1 MAEIQ
6 ELRDANITLWQSN
19 FITSSRYEM
28 SALEK
33 NIMYM
38 VMSQLKKNDPSDMKY
53 IVSAMELMQ
62 STGKDILYADLK
74 KASAKLITRILEG
87 VNEDGNLV
95 QTSFIA
101 SATYITGK
109 GLIEIE
115 ISNAIR
121 PHYIELKEKFTTFQ
135 LDIALSLKSIY
146 SKRLYE
152 ILSMYKNFKEK
163 KFTISVK
170 ELKMKLALISSKGE
184 DKYEAFRNFKIAVL
198 DPAEREINGD
208 SDIYFTYKALEGK
221 KYGKGR
227 KPIDLLEF
235 NVMYKERKDVEIGYD
250 EANKPIYD
258 RLINDFGL
266 RKDQASEVIRNYSK
280 IEINKQLYDIHIAK
294 MNNKVGNIGAYT
306 ATIFKVK

>member
-1 MAEIQ
+1 MAEIE
-6 ELRDANITLWQSN
+6 ELIDTDVTLWQSN

-38 VMSQLKKNDPSDMKY
+38 VMAQLKKNDPANMVYVVAAK
-53 IVSAMELMQ
+53 ELMQ

-74 KASAKLITRILEG
+74 KASAKLLSRVLEG
-87 VNEDGNLV
+87 INEDGNLV
-95 QTSFIA
+95 QTSFIS

-152 ILSMYKNFKEK
+152 LLSMYKNFKEK
-163 KFTISVK
+163 KFVVSVK
-170 ELKMKLALISSKGE
+170 ELKMKLSLISPKGE
-184 DKYEAFRNFKIAVL
+184 DKYEAFRNFKLAVL
-198 DPAEREINGD
+198 DPAEREINGE
-208 SDIYFTYKALEGK
+208 SDIFFSYKAIEGK

-227 KPIDLLEF
+227 KPIEQLEF
-235 NVMYKERKDVEIGYD
+235 SIIYKGKNDVPIGF
-250 EANKPIYD
+250 EEVNRPVFD

-266 RKDQASEVIRNYSK
+266 RKDQATEVIRKYSK
-280 IEINKQLYDIHIAK
+280 IEINKQLYDIHLAK
-294 MNNKVGNIGAYT
+294 MNKKVGNIGAYT